1 MIISDWSVNNRVTV
15 FFLTFILIAAG
26 TLCYFILPRES
37 SPDIP
42 IPYVFITTNY
52 SGGSP
57 EDIEKLITI
66 PIEDKL
72 KGISGIKEIK
82 SISEYGLSLIS
93 IEFTTSTDIDKVL
106 PKVKDKVD
114 LAKVDL
120 PNDLENDPEIEEM
133 NFSEFPI
140 LVLGLSGNFGARQLG
155 KLADNLKDSI
165 EGITGV
171 LEVELAGKVD
181 REIHVEIYP
190 ERLSFYNI
198 PLERLGSIIQEEN
211 LNVSGGSIKLSQGR
225 FQLRVPGEFSTPE
238 EANSLVVAMHNGS
251 PVYLR
256 DIGYITDGL
265 KDRDTDS
272 RVNGQSAITMS
283 VKKQSEANVIE
294 IVEKIKALIAQ
305 KKETWP
311 RGLRITTIMDN
322 SEDIRDLV
330 SDLENNI
337 LSGLVLVI
345 ITVCVAMGL
354 RNAVIV
360 SLSIPLSMLISF
372 IILKML
378 DIDLNMVV
386 LFSLTLAL
394 GMLVDNAI
402 VIVENIYRF
411 MQEGVPRGLAAKK
424 ATSEVAWPIIG
435 SALTTIAAFV
445 PLLWW
450 TGIMGEFM
458 VFLPKT
464 IIITLISCLFVAMV
478 INPAIAATVMK
489 AKRKHNKREKPQ
501 VALDRLNS
509 GEPPLLSGGNFA
521 IRNYRRVL
529 STALDHRFKVLIISA
544 GFVVIMMQLWF
555 LRIGITTPVELFPS
569 PDPDNIYVNFNMPQG
584 CGLTYA
590 DNLVKKVAQ
599 KLYNRN
605 QNASYEESIAP
616 KKHLEKH
623 SGKEYW
629 SPSFLPNIK
638 YTYEKSSFK
647 PGQQFFGQGSD
658 NQIGIRFV
666 DLAERTEPGVQT
678 MHSVEELTHDIAG
691 TEITVEEAKEGPPT
705 GKPINIEISGSDFKT
720 LGKIAEEIKERIKKI
735 PFTQNIRSDYES
747 GSPTMSIKVDRKK
760 AAYLGLSTNYIG
772 YVIRAAFNGAKV
784 SKYREGDDKYDFV
797 VRFDE
802 KNRRVLD
809 TLRQI
814 LIVTQ
819 EHGKVPLTTIADIEY
834 IGGLGRITR
843 IDNNRVVTVSADV
856 DKTKTTGSVA
866 MRKAINALQG
876 SYFITDSQIPD
887 WDSFLKKLQEI
898 TTAATPGMQSIN
910 MLLNSNTR
918 DLITSKQT
926 AADLTQHDKAA
937 IVHALN
943 EIISNPALYKNGDYR
958 TGDFSAEIAEIL
970 KSGEEVISYLPPQ
983 QIQHLNRSLL
993 ENSFAGTLDKTN
1005 ALPLNMPAGYNY
1017 TFTGENEQEQE
1028 STEFLS
1034 IALSVALM
1042 LILFVLVA
1050 QFNSIA
1056 YPIVIMSAVLL
1067 SLGGAFLGLGI
1078 AEMPFGIIMTG
1089 VGIISLAGV
1098 VVNNAI
1104 VLVDYT
1110 LQLLERGMRL
1120 KDALIAAGATRFRPV
1135 LLTACTTILGLTPMA
1150 TGYSFDFHNMEFIS
1164 ESESSQWWS
1173 SMAIPVIFG
1182 LLIATILTLVVV
1194 PVLFSLITSAKHQ
1207 LHCASRNIH
1216 KFNINCG
1223 YKWFR
1228 VYDIIFR
1235 TDTAREWKTEKIH
1248 EFIIHDRSLKK

>member
-42 IPYVFITTNY
+42 IPYVFISTSY

-57 EDIEKLITI
+57 EDIEKLITT
-66 PIEDKL
+66 PIEEKL

-93 IEFTTSTDIDKVL
+93 IEFSTSTDIDKVL

-155 KLADNLKDSI
+155 KLADDLKDDI
-165 EGITGV
+165 EGISGV

-198 PLERLGSIIQEEN
+198 PLKQLGFIIQNEN
-211 LNVSGGSIKLSQGR
+211 LNVSGGSIKLAQGR
-225 FQLRVPGEFSTPE
+225 FQLRVPGEFNTPE
-238 EANSLVVAMHNGS
+238 EANELVVAMHNGS

-294 IVEKIKALIAQ
+294 IVDKINLLINEKEKS
-305 KKETWP
+305 WP
-311 RGLRITTIMDN
+311 KGLRITTIMDN
-322 SEDIRDLV
+322 SEDIKDLV

-337 LSGLVLVI
+337 LSGLILVI

-378 DIDLNMVV
+378 DINLNMVV

-489 AKRKHNKREKPQ
+489 AKRKPGKREKPH
-501 VALDRLNS
+501 VALSRLNS
-509 GEPPLLSGGNFA
+509 GEPPLMSGGNIF
-521 IRNYRRVL
+521 IRKYRRLL
-529 STALDHRFKVLIISA
+529 SMALDNRFKVIIISIA
-544 GFVVIMMQLWF
+544 FVIIMMQFWF
-555 LRIGITTPVELFPS
+555 MRIGITTPVELFPS

-590 DNLVKKVAQ
+590 DNLIKKVAQ
-599 KLYNRN
+599 RLYA
-605 QNASYEESIAP
+605 QDQTKTYEESIIP
-616 KKHLEKH
+616 KKHHEKR

-638 YTYEKSSFK
+638 YTYEKSTFK

-658 NQIGIRFV
+658 NQIGIRCV
-666 DLAERTEPGVQT
+666 DLGERTEKSLTT
-678 MHSVEELTHDIAG
+678 MGKIEKLTRGIAG
-691 TEITVEEAKEGPPT
+691 TEITVEEPEEGPPT

-720 LGKIAEEIKERIKKI
+720 LGRIAEEVKNRVAKI
-735 PFTQNIRSDYES
+735 PFTQNVRSDYES
-747 GSPTMSIKVDRKK
+747 GSPTMAIKVDRKK
-760 AAYLGLSTNYIG
+760 AAYLGLSTNDIG
-772 YVIRAAFNGAKV
+772 YLIRSAFNGAKV
-784 SKYREGDDKYDFV
+784 SKYREGDDKYDLII
-797 VRFDE
+797 RFDE
-802 KNRRVLD
+802 NNRRVLD

-819 EHGKVPLTTIADIEY
+819 EHGRVPLTTVAEINY

-856 DKTKTTGSVA
+856 DKSKTTGSVA
-866 MRKAINALQG
+866 MHQAIDALAG
-876 SYFITDSQIPD
+876 SYLITSSQIPN
-887 WDSFLKKLQEI
+887 WNSFFNKLKEI
-898 TTAATPGMQSIN
+898 IVAKKPNMISIN
-910 MLLNSNTR
+910 NLLNKNVKK
-918 DLITSKQT
+918 IIQT
-926 AADLTQHDKAA
+926 KKTANKLSHNDKAA
-937 IVHALN
+937 IVHGLN
-943 EIISNPALYKNGDYR
+943 TIIENPALYKAGDY
-958 TGDFSAEIAEIL
+958 TTAEFPAQIAEIL
-970 KSGEEVISYLPPQ
+970 KNGEQIINYLPAQ
-983 QIQHLNRSLL
+983 QLQRVNRSLL
-993 ENSFAGTLDKTN
+993 ENTFAGTLNATN
-1005 ALPLNMPAGYNY
+1005 ALPLNLPAGYKY
-1017 TFTGENEQEQE
+1017 SFTGENEQEQE
-1028 STEFLS
+1028 STQFLS
-1034 IALSVALM
+1034 LALSVALM
-1042 LILFVLVA
+1042 LILFVLVS

-1078 AEMPFGIIMTG
+1078 ARMPFGIIMTG

-1110 LQLLERGMRL
+1110 IQLRERGMQL

-1150 TGYSFDFHNMEFIS
+1150 TGYSFDFHNMEFIA

-1194 PVLFSLITSAKHQ
+1194 PVLFSIITSAKNQ
-1207 LHCASRNIH
+1207 LHNSARNLH

-1223 YKWFR
+1223 YRWFR
-1228 VYDIIFR
+1228 LYDIIFR
-1235 TDTAREWKTEKIH
+1235 QHTASEWKHEKIH
-1248 EFIIHDRSLKK
+1248 EFASHNRTIRK